1 MYWTI
6 IILAGIIGGLFSGMF
21 GIGGGLIIVPI
32 LKLFTTM
39 PHFTAQG
46 ISLAALIGP
55 VSILA
60 LINYYK
66 KGHIKIKESILI
78 ALLIFIFSYLGSK
91 ISLSMPMNTVSKMF
105 GILMI
110 ITGFYMLYKN

>member
-1 MYWTI
+1 MYWYI

-21 GIGGGLIIVPI
+21 GIGGGVVIVPI
-32 LKLFTTM
+32 LTFLTKM

-55 VSILA
+55 VSLLA

-66 KGHIKIKESILI
+66 KGHVKIKEAIAV
-78 ALLIFIFSYLGSK
+78 ALLIFIFSYFGSK
-91 ISLSMPMNTVSKMF
+91 ISLSLPMKKVSKMF
-105 GILMI
+105 GLLMI
-110 ITGFYMLYKN
+110 ITGVYMIYK